1 MPLFTKCLYVVHH
14 DVAPSWV
21 PSSEVSKTTHT
32 RKTHRLPDVAL
43 AGVRPGTFNF
53 NFQFKKKK
61 LFNQELKKK
70 YIYCL
75 ES

>member
-43 AGVRPGTFNF
+43 AGCQAM
-53 NFQFKKKK
+53 NFQFQ
-61 LFNQELKKK
+61 FS
-70 YIYCL
+70 I
-75 ES
+75 